1 MLTII
6 AQIILCMIATTI
18 LGFVIGWIFSSFVRN
33 EKHQSQIL
41 TVKDR
46 FDLQKAEI
54 NQLETDLGAK
64 DRELSILKEEFTSM
78 QKEILSYDMD
88 QDENSYKDKY
98 RENLEVS
105 QLKSENQILLEQIK
119 EQKICEDENDLL
131 KLELQ
136 ELENEKQALLDKIEG
151 LEEFKIGYKKNIH
164 KIAELESIQK
174 KTQNS
179 SKTKQSI
186 NDTICDDKEI
196 ITDKD
201 LIENG
206 LKNDNIS
213 DVIKALFT
221 DQEKKD
227 SN

>member
-88 QDENSYKDKY
+88 QDENSYKDKH